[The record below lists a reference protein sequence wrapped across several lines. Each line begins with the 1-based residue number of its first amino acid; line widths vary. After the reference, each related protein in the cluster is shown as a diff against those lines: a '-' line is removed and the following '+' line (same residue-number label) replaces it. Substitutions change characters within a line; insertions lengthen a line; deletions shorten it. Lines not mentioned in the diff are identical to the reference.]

1 MTHVCAR
8 LIFMYEN
15 RVMLHEIIIIILAN
29 NSTTWYKLNEIK
41 VLKLKVRYNVVLLAN
56 TT

>member
-1 MTHVCAR
+1 MRHLCA
-8 LIFMYEN
+8 
-15 RVMLHEIIIIILAN
+15 
-29 NSTTWYKLNEIK
+29 TWYKLNEIK